1 MRGFLQAPYLIAVPF
16 DSTIMIKKR
25 AIRTLAR
32 SIRLN
37 RQKLVYPANDASP
50 AVTAIPILLI
60 DAPVQFR
67 NGDKSSLVLV
77 LGQ

>member
-16 DSTIMIKKR
+16 DPTIMIKKR

-67 NGDKSSLVLV
+67 NGDKSGLVLV